1 MRSRKPFIIF
11 WRQYFD
17 AKLTRSEGRR
27 LPKDLAIDKITI
39 EEIAKSANR
48 LGYQV
53 QIEPRLQ
60 YPRKW
65 WEDPGRVLINT
76 KGKKKS
82 KVLKEVAKEIKKQRG

>member
-1 MRSRKPFIIF
+1 MRSRKPFLIF

-17 AKLTRSEGRR
+17 KKLTRSDGRR

-39 EEIAKSANR
+39 EEIAQAANR

-53 QIEPRLQ
+53 QIETYLQ
-60 YPRKW
+60 YPRRW

-76 KGKKKS
+76 QGKKKS
-82 KVLKEVAKEIKKQRG
+82 KVIKEIAKEIKKKRG